1 MRTLTGLT
9 FSKAVQCCELDSCVA
24 ASLCWR
30 QDRGK
35 ASAGLTPVVASVWC
49 HTRVSE
55 TATVTT
61 VTTTWTFT
69 LESSAFTP
77 SAITMYENMEA
88 GFSFYKCS
96 ERCRGFL
103 TDQEQRKV
111 WGVGILYLLG
121 FPILCCMT
129 VIGALEVRL
138 TCCHN
143 QSIITR
149 LTF

>member
-1 MRTLTGLT
+1 
-9 FSKAVQCCELDSCVA
+9 
-24 ASLCWR
+24 
-30 QDRGK
+30 
-35 ASAGLTPVVASVWC
+35 
-49 HTRVSE
+49 
-55 TATVTT
+55 
-61 VTTTWTFT
+61 
-69 LESSAFTP
+69 
-77 SAITMYENMEA
+77 MYENMEA

-138 TCCHN
+138 ILYHN
-143 QSIITR
+143 QSIIFIR
-149 LTF
+149 LTN